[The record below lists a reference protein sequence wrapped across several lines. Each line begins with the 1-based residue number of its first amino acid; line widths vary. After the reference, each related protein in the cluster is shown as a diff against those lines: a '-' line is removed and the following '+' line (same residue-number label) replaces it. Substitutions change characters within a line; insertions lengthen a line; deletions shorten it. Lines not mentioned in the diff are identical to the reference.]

1 MPAATRKAAISERA
15 LFARVNRKL
24 AKEFQSIRRCRAD
37 TRGYETLGDF
47 FLVDFRDNAV
57 LGHDIDLEGFARELG
72 VMKPWEQLAAD

>member
-1 MPAATRKAAISERA
+1 MPATRRKAAISERA

-37 TRGYETLGDF
+37 TRAWPSLGDL

-72 VMKPWEQLAAD
+72 VMEPWEELAAD